1 MGKTERSRDWRKE
14 IGMLEVWMKKP
25 STMIHRDGG
34 WILDIMDMMNGGG
47 VIQCMSNKFVESLI
61 GRKPEQGNFN

>member
-1 MGKTERSRDWRKE
+1 
-14 IGMLEVWMKKP
+14 MLEVWMKKP

-61 GRKPEQGNFN
+61 GRKPEQENFN